1 MNGSSRRNTP
11 KGKICGSAPR
21 ADKGCSWKTVFP
33 CHGLWFG
40 LAVGVFGGLSHLSCS
55 KGTRWATDHP
65 PICWNWVPGSTS
77 ITHRLRWLG
86 SSLVVYITAAIT
98 VGFLSAAPALIG
110 IPFTRDA
117 GAQTPDAGA
126 QPPQANQFVPQARS
140 TLDPREVDALVK
152 EGQRFVV
159 AGDFVAARLVFQRA
173 AEAGNAAAA
182 LALGAS
188 YDPVVL
194 ARLGVRNVDADA
206 SKARAWYQKAKE
218 LGASATSRTQHD

>member
-1 MNGSSRRNTP
+1 MGR
-11 KGKICGSAPR
+11 
-21 ADKGCSWKTVFP
+21 
-33 CHGLWFG
+33 
-40 LAVGVFGGLSHLSCS
+40 GLSSDMPQL
-55 KGTRWATDHP
+55 
-65 PICWNWVPGSTS
+65 VPGSTS

-218 LGASATSRTQHD
+218 LGASAMSRTQYD

>member
-1 MNGSSRRNTP
+1 MGY
-11 KGKICGSAPR
+11 
-21 ADKGCSWKTVFP
+21 
-33 CHGLWFG
+33 
-40 LAVGVFGGLSHLSCS
+40 GLSDMPEL
-55 KGTRWATDHP
+55 
-65 PICWNWVPGSTS
+65 VPASAS
-77 ITHRLRWLG
+77 IIHRLRWLG
-86 SSLVVYITAAIT
+86 SWPAVYLTVAIT
-98 VGFLSAAPALIG
+98 VGFLFAAPALIG

-140 TLDPREVDALVK
+140 TLDPREIDALVK
-152 EGQRFVV
+152 EGQQFVA
-159 AGDFVAARLVFQRA
+159 AGDFASARLVFQRA

-194 ARLGVRNVDADA
+194 ARLGLRNVDADA